1 MRGVR
6 FWGSDSELST
16 SPLTQLVEFLRRL
29 LVHSSRNV
37 PMTPL
42 TDSVFSL
49 EFPERMLSCLEPT
62 LGMEKRRGL
71 IPEIAA
77 ANVKAMLVD

>member
-1 MRGVR
+1 
-6 FWGSDSELST
+6 
-16 SPLTQLVEFLRRL
+16 
-29 LVHSSRNV
+29 
-37 PMTPL
+37 MTPL

>member
-1 MRGVR
+1 MGSGVCEGWR
-6 FWGSDSELST
+6 FWGSASELST

-29 LVHSSRNV
+29 LVQSSRIV

-42 TDSVFSL
+42 TDRVFSL
-49 EFPERMLSCLEPT
+49 EFTENMLSCLEPT

-71 IPEIAA
+71 IPKIAA
-77 ANVKAMLVD
+77 AI